1 MADVSVR
8 VFDGDT
14 GAVSVRALDDVPG
27 IRAAD
32 IRAAGSGSGAATD
45 WVWVDVP
52 EPDASTAR
60 LLCDVFGV
68 HPKAAADGLAR
79 NHIARLHHYA
89 DVLYLALHRPEPG
102 VGGHVHYLELD
113 LYLGPRFVVTVHGP
127 RSEAVPLEALLRE
140 SADVAA
146 RVDAGR
152 LRPASPTALVYAL
165 VSALTNVQERLVND
179 FAQQVGRLEQRV
191 MAQADDDHPQEFLDE
206 LFTVRHTLLTV
217 RTMAAQGAQ
226 VLARAVT
233 LTGHAS
239 PADAVPLEDLRDQYD
254 RLARITASQLEF
266 LEGVT
271 SFYRARTDT
280 RMLIAAERLAVIA
293 AITLPVAAVSSVL
306 GMNLVVND
314 HTQWPAF
321 VVVVTLMGALSLFLL
336 RWAKRQGWW

>member
-8 VFDGDT
+8 VFDGGT
-14 GAVSVRALDDVPG
+14 GGVRAGALDDVQG
-27 IRAAD
+27 VL
-32 IRAAGSGSGAATD
+32 AAGSD

-52 EPDASTAR
+52 EPDESTAA

-79 NHIARLHHYA
+79 NHIARLHHYG
-89 DVLYLALHRPEPG
+89 DILYLALHRPEPG
-102 VGGHVHYLELD
+102 AGGHVHYLELD
-113 LYLGPRFVVTVHGP
+113 LYVGPGFLVTLHGP
-127 RSEAVPLEALLRE
+127 RNVTVPLAALLRE
-140 SADVAA
+140 TGEVAA

-152 LRPASPTALVYAL
+152 LRPAGPSALLYAL
-165 VSALTNVQERLVND
+165 VSALTNVQERLVNE

-217 RTMAAQGAQ
+217 RTMAAQGAE

-233 LTGHAS
+233 LSARSGAT
-239 PADAVPLEDLRDQYD
+239 DAAALEDLSDQYE
-254 RLARITASQLEF
+254 RLARVTASQLEF

-293 AITLPVAAVSSVL
+293 AITLPVAAISSVL
-306 GMNLVVND
+306 GMNVIVND
-314 HTQWPAF
+314 STQWPAF

-336 RWAKRQGWW
+336 RWARRQGWW

>member
-14 GAVSVRALDDVPG
+14 GAALPGALVDVTG
-27 IRAAD
+27 VL
-32 IRAAGSGSGAATD
+32 AAGSR

-52 EPDASTAR
+52 EPDASTAA

-79 NHIARLHHYA
+79 NHIARLHHYG

-102 VGGHVHYLELD
+102 AAGHVHYLELD
-113 LYLGPRFVVTVHGP
+113 LYVGPSFLVTLHGP
-127 RSEAVPLEALLRE
+127 RNEKVPLPAMLRE
-140 SADVAA
+140 TADVAA

-152 LRPASPTALVYAL
+152 LRPAGPSALLYAL
-165 VSALTNVQERLVND
+165 VSALTNVQERLVNE

-191 MAQADDDHPQEFLDE
+191 MAQDDDDHPQEFLDE

-217 RTMAAQGAQ
+217 RTMAAQGSE
-226 VLARAVT
+226 VLARAAT
-233 LTGHAS
+233 LAARSGAT
-239 PADAVPLEDLRDQYD
+239 DAAVLEDLRDQYE
-254 RLARITASQLEF
+254 RLARITASQLVF

-293 AITLPVAAVSSVL
+293 AITLPVAAIAGVL
-306 GMNLVVND
+306 GMNVVVND
-314 HTQWPAF
+314 STQWPLFAI
-321 VVVVTLMGALSLFLL
+321 VVVLMVALSLYLL